1 MAPTE
6 PEKQISLKLMVN
18 KERNKVV
25 FAEAGKDF
33 VDVLFSFFTLPL
45 GTIVRL
51 VREESN
57 MLPIEVGSLTSLY
70 QSAEN
75 LDKEFLCTDSCK
87 QIILRPKNSL
97 ERYCMNLKLKID
109 DTEPAEYFVCNN
121 LLSCRFHDPVLI
133 SMFKNRRCRCG
144 KMLDKPIS
152 PSTSYDGFVKD
163 SATFII
169 TDDLT
174 VEPNSLNAF
183 FDMFK
188 NCGIESM
195 SSVNEMMVTITKTQV
210 MDLLKSCLIS
220 TATLTS
226 LFLEKPYIEKCR
238 KVEFPPFDVNVEGGM
253 KINFLLSNQ
262 LLPLYD
268 DFEYF
273 CLTHKYANNYSASD
287 LYLSAYNLTNIFQL
301 ENSDFRSITAVD
313 FVDTILT
320 RGNSKGYVK
329 GPTMYMATD
338 DLVVTPMS
346 TTSVI
351 SLLSTLSIPFSDLE
365 EKEVTIGIKE
375 GVGILQ
381 ASLTSKS
388 VLTTALSH
396 LLTEVKQE

>member
-210 MDLLKSCLIS
+210 SFYVIMVCGLIWSCD
-220 TATLTS
+220 
-226 LFLEKPYIEKCR
+226 E
-238 KVEFPPFDVNVEGGM
+238 
-253 KINFLLSNQ
+253 
-262 LLPLYD
+262 
-268 DFEYF
+268 
-273 CLTHKYANNYSASD
+273 
-287 LYLSAYNLTNIFQL
+287 
-301 ENSDFRSITAVD
+301 
-313 FVDTILT
+313 
-320 RGNSKGYVK
+320 
-329 GPTMYMATD
+329 
-338 DLVVTPMS
+338 
-346 TTSVI
+346 
-351 SLLSTLSIPFSDLE
+351 
-365 EKEVTIGIKE
+365 
-375 GVGILQ
+375 
-381 ASLTSKS
+381 
-388 VLTTALSH
+388 
-396 LLTEVKQE
+396 